1 MIVFISCSKDETTA
15 IPIAPTKLIGTIIS
29 TSQVNLSWIDNSI
42 DETGFKIERKGLIG
56 EYSVVGTVNANVTSF
71 NDVGLELNSIYIY
84 RICSFNSGGNSAF
97 YSNLFERNIIS
108 DIEGNAYN
116 TIKINNQIWIQ
127 KNLNVSY
134 YRNGD
139 RIPQVTSPAD
149 WAALKVG
156 AWCYYNNDPAN
167 ESIYGKLYNW
177 YAVNDKRGLAP
188 IGWHIPSST
197 EWISLTMYLNDTK
210 NDSAGELK
218 EVGFSHWKNPNYG
231 INVTNKTGFTALPG
245 GVRSTKGEYL
255 NISLFG
261 SWWNS
266 NQISPISAWETSM
279 NYFNNGVN
287 VSSTSYNESGLS
299 VRCIKD

>member
-1 MIVFISCSKDETTA
+1 MIVFISCSKEETDETTT
-15 IPIAPTKLIGTIIS
+15 IPISPTNLIGTIIS
-29 TSQVNLSWIDNSI
+29 TAQVNLSWTDNSI
-42 DETGFKIERKGLIG
+42 DEIGFKIERKELNG

-71 NDVGLELNSIYIY
+71 NDIGLDLNSIYTY
-84 RICSFNSGGNSAF
+84 RICSFNAGGNSAS

-116 TIKINNQIWIQ
+116 TIKINTQIWIQ

-149 WAALKVG
+149 WATLKIG

-188 IGWHIPSST
+188 IGWHIQFNR
-197 EWISLTMYLNDTK
+197 M
-210 NDSAGELK
+210 
-218 EVGFSHWKNPNYG
+218 VFF
-231 INVTNKTGFTALPG
+231 NK
-245 GVRSTKGEYL
+245 
-255 NISLFG
+255 LF
-261 SWWNS
+261 
-266 NQISPISAWETSM
+266 
-279 NYFNNGVN
+279 
-287 VSSTSYNESGLS
+287 
-299 VRCIKD
+299 K